1 MKLRAKLIDILLS
14 FKSKCPV
21 VSFEVDGDA
30 EALERLKDKDLDI
43 EIKIHRE
50 HRSKDANAML
60 WACLGDI
67 AKELDR
73 DPWSLYLNALK
84 DYGKYTTLM
93 VRQDAV
99 EDVKKQWREVMEV
112 GDTIMY
118 DTDGDAVRM
127 VYLNCY
133 FGSSTYDTKEF
144 STLLN
149 GVIEDMRDLGL
160 TPPPSGDMK
169 RALEQWE
176 AVHDKAKRSKEAGQ
190 GIPK

>member
-1 MKLRAKLIDILLS
+1 M
-14 FKSKCPV
+14 

-60 WACLGDI
+60 WACLGDM
-67 AKELDR
+67 AKVLGQK
-73 DPWSLYLNALK
+73 PWNLYLNALK
-84 DYGKYTTLM
+84 DYGKYTTLI

-112 GDTIMY
+112 GETIMY
-118 DTDGDAVRM
+118 DEDGDAVRM

-133 FGSSTYDTKEF
+133 FGSSTYDSKEF
-144 STLLN
+144 SILLD
-149 GVIEDMRDLGL
+149 GVISDMKDLGL
-160 TPPPSGDMK
+160 TPPPSGDMQ
-169 RALEQWE
+169 RAIENWE
-176 AVHDKAKRSKEAGQ
+176 AKHDKAE
-190 GIPK
+190 